1 MKYLVFYLP
10 SQIAMYYTIMS
21 NKCNNVVL
29 PVSAVVVIQNN
40 EIPKAALEQLQLKF
54 E

>member
-1 MKYLVFYLP
+1 MKYLIFYLP
-10 SQIAMYYTIMS
+10 SQIVMHHTIMS
-21 NKCNNVVL
+21 NSCNNVVL
-29 PVSAVVVIQNN
+29 PVSAVVGIQYN